1 MDKKVEALN
10 SDDVA
15 NLEAKRKWVREH
27 YDETARDKYETLDG
41 KLRLLDTILRSK
53 WIAANETLKLQCLG
67 VTFGDALAQKLSLEW
82 VAVEDEF
89 GRDPALSKVGT
100 SLLAFPLTSISKRI
114 ERGEEIDLYEFFEAA
129 CETITK
135 SSSG

>member
-1 MDKKVEALN
+1 MAPRAIHQLGIPYRMDQKVEALN

-67 VTFGDALAQKLSLEW
+67 V
-82 VAVEDEF
+82 
-89 GRDPALSKVGT
+89 
-100 SLLAFPLTSISKRI
+100 
-114 ERGEEIDLYEFFEAA
+114 
-129 CETITK
+129 ITNTP
-135 SSSG
+135 GITTR